1 MHGWARTDHFGCF
14 GPCLNTIPFWTLHSY
29 LFRLSTLLSIIYSIH
44 SQCHLLGNTGDASLP
59 RPWVHNL
66 VTRHSK
72 EGDYFSPIFASVC
85 HGALSLSS
93 SCLFS
98 LRVLGVSVS
107 KRADTHSAPLLNAD
121 PSLSS
126 RTPQRDLPRYT
137 RIEYPRHKS
146 KVNGTLHI
154 AETTLC

>member
-1 MHGWARTDHFGCF
+1 MHGWAHTDHFGHF

-29 LFRLSTLLSIIYSIH
+29 LFRLSTLLPIIYSIH
-44 SQCHLLGNTGDASLP
+44 SQCHLLGNTGDVSLP

-66 VTRHSK
+66 FTRHSK
-72 EGDYFSPIFASVC
+72 EGDYFSPIFVSVC
-85 HGALSLSS
+85 RGALSLSS

-107 KRADTHSAPLLNAD
+107 KRANTHSAPLLNAD

-126 RTPQRDLPRYT
+126 RTHQRDLPHYT
-137 RIEYPRHKS
+137 HLAPQHYQCLRNPTCSVMLK
-146 KVNGTLHI
+146 
-154 AETTLC
+154 